1 MEATIG
7 ENEGAGN
14 TWPSRA
20 IRDSPAPM
28 PSTAVST
35 GSPMASRDPNAI
47 SSTIAAARMPTPSL
61 APPYG
66 VSARSTTSPPR

>member
-1 MEATIG
+1 MDATIG

-14 TWPSRA
+14 TWPSSA
-20 IRDSPAPM
+20 ISDRPAPM

-66 VSARSTTSPPR
+66 VSARLTTSPPR